1 MIDVLAD
8 LRDELSA
15 AFGKAIS
22 DEQLRLA
29 IQTQNRI
36 RGILERIASFRSR
49 HPRSLPGADLYHILK
64 AAMVMDRE
72 ELPEVL
78 EALYEELTAADP
90 EPGEDSRKRI
100 LLTGGIC
107 SHPDIYTLIEDAGA
121 DVVWDDLCTGTRYF
135 KGLVDDDGD
144 PVEALADRY
153 MARMV
158 CPAKHTGMNARGRY
172 LSRIAS
178 EQKID
183 GAVFLLLKFCDPHG
197 FDYPYL
203 KSFLEEAG
211 VATLLLE
218 VEDRLPS
225 EAQLRTRFETFVDML

>member
-1 MIDVLAD
+1 
-8 LRDELSA
+8 
-15 AFGKAIS
+15 
-22 DEQLRLA
+22 
-29 IQTQNRI
+29 
-36 RGILERIASFRSR
+36 
-49 HPRSLPGADLYHILK
+49 
-64 AAMVMDRE
+64 
-72 ELPEVL
+72 
-78 EALYEELTAADP
+78 
-90 EPGEDSRKRI
+90 
-100 LLTGGIC
+100 
-107 SHPDIYTLIEDAGA
+107 
-121 DVVWDDLCTGTRYF
+121 
-135 KGLVDDDGD
+135 
-144 PVEALADRY
+144 
-153 MARMV
+153 
-158 CPAKHTGMNARGRY
+158 MNARGRY